1 MTENTDTTHVSNN
14 PNTIQPVQ
22 QRYRKQPK
30 YPPAL
35 PESTST
41 TNLASLAASESSV
54 PTTNPEDLA
63 ERLRQAENEY
73 EQTHE
78 PVDPLSETSTS
89 LNADTHGQRE
99 RSDVE
104 GQHEAGGDHPVL
116 GPAGF
121 GQAIAVLGAEP
132 HLHSSSRR
140 KSTQSGPSDVYR
152 GRGRS
157 STHTRTLSRPGRNR
171 NTIDR
176 GRSMSSIS
184 RPGSIGVDLAGH
196 EANDESK
203 SDESLTLVNTK
214 KPRHPTHS
222 RDPNESTFDKHFA
235 GVETKRLAEEV
246 RIEVIR
252 KKEHWRPRS

>member
-1 MTENTDTTHVSNN
+1 MTENTDTTHTSDN
-14 PNTIQPVQ
+14 PASIQPVQ
-22 QRYRKQPK
+22 QRYRKHSK

-35 PESTST
+35 PKSTST
-41 TNLASLAASESSV
+41 TNLASLAASESPI
-54 PTTNPEDLA
+54 PTTNPEGLS

-104 GQHEAGGDHPVL
+104 ERHEAGGDHRSL
-116 GPAGF
+116 GPTRF
-121 GQAIAVLGAEP
+121 GQAIAALGAEP
-132 HLHSSSRR
+132 HLHSSPRR
-140 KSTQSGPSDVYR
+140 MSMPPGSSDAYRVRGSISTSGR
-152 GRGRS
+152 GRGRGS
-157 STHTRTLSRPGRNR
+157 
-171 NTIDR
+171 IDR
-176 GRSMSSIS
+176 GRRTSSIS
-184 RPGSIGVDLAGH
+184 RSGSMGVDLAGD

-203 SDESLTLVNTK
+203 SDESLALTNTK

-235 GVETKRLAEEV
+235 GVETKRLAKEV

-252 KKEHWRPRS
+252 KKEDWRPRR